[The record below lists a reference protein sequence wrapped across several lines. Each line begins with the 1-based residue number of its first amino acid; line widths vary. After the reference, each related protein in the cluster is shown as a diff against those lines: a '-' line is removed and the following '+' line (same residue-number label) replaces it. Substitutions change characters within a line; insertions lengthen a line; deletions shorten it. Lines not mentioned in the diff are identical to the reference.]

1 MARLTVSEETDRDLD
16 ALYRQGVEMF
26 GIAQADRYIEGLLS
40 ALDLIADFPV
50 AARLRAEL
58 QPPIRA
64 YPYKSH
70 LVLYD
75 IDETGD
81 VLVVRIRHGHED
93 WAGQADDSSD

>member
-1 MARLTVSEETDRDLD
+1 
-16 ALYRQGVEMF
+16 MF
-26 GIAQADRYIEGLLS
+26 GIAQADRYVEGLLN
-40 ALDLIADFPV
+40 ALDLIADFPGS
-50 AARLRAEL
+50 ARLRAEL

-75 IDETGD
+75 VDASGD

-93 WAGQADDSSD
+93 WAGQAGDISY

>member
-1 MARLTVSEETDRDLD
+1 MARLTVSEEADRDLD

-26 GIAQADRYIEGLLS
+26 GVGQADRYVEGLLN
-40 ALDLIADFPV
+40 ALDLIADFPG
-50 AARLRAEL
+50 AARFRTEL
-58 QPPIRA
+58 QPPIRV

-75 IDETGD
+75 VDARGD

-93 WAGQADDSSD
+93 WAGQAGDSSD